1 MIGFLNVYKPS
12 GITSSAVVGKIR
24 KKFKI
29 KKIGHMGTL
38 DPMAEGILP
47 LAVGKATRMFDYF
60 LNKDKTYIATFQF
73 GYETTTLDALGERT
87 KENSVE
93 ILENDIKEAIS
104 ANFLGKISQVPPA
117 FSAKHVDGM
126 RAYDLARNGQNVE
139 LPPNEVEIFAFE
151 LLENLGNNTFKFKIK
166 CGSGT
171 YIRSL
176 ARDLGY
182 ALNTYGTMTALQRVQ
197 SGAFDLEN
205 SYTLESILQADSLLN
220 FLIPIDKVF
229 VNFKRIDLGDLEF
242 TKLKNGLKLKTST
255 KNELSF
261 LFNNDKLIGVAGIKE
276 DELYIKTYLLEEN
289 DD

>member
-87 KENSVE
+87 KENSAE
-93 ILENDIKEAIS
+93 ILENDIKKVIS

-117 FSAKHVDGM
+117 FSAKHVDGT

-139 LPPNEVEIFAFE
+139 LPPNEVEIFAFD
-151 LLENLGNNTFKFKIK
+151 LLENLGNKTFKFKIK

-229 VNFKRIDLGDLEF
+229 VNFKRINLEDLEF
-242 TKLKNGLKLKTST
+242 RKLKNGLKLKTST

>member
-1 MIGFLNVYKPS
+1 MIGFINIYKPT

-60 LNKDKTYIATFQF
+60 LDKDKTYIATFQF
-73 GYETTTLDALGERT
+73 GYETSTLDALGEKT
-87 KENSVE
+87 KENSIEVT
-93 ILENDIKEAIS
+93 ENDIKIAI
-104 ANFLGKISQVPPA
+104 NKYFIGKIKQIPPA
-117 FSAKHVDGM
+117 FSAKHIDGM

-139 LPPNEVEIFAFE
+139 LPPNEVEIFEFE

-182 ALNTYGTMTALQRVQ
+182 TLNTFGTMTALQRVQ
-197 SGAFDLEN
+197 SGLFDLDTSFTLDEILISDNLN
-205 SYTLESILQADSLLN
+205 S
-220 FLIPIDKVF
+220 FLIPIENVF
-229 VNFKRIDLGDLEF
+229 KNFDRIDLEDFEF
-242 TKLKNGLKLKTST
+242 NKLKNGLKLRKTIA
-255 KNELSF
+255 KELSF
-261 LFNNDKLIGVAGIKE
+261 LFSNGKLVGVAGVNN
-276 DELYIKTYLLEEN
+276 DELFIKTYLLEEN

>member
-1 MIGFLNVYKPS
+1 MIGFINVYKPA
-12 GITSSAVVGKIR
+12 GVTSSAVVGKIR

-38 DPMAEGILP
+38 DPMAKGILP

-60 LNKDKTYIATFQF
+60 LNKNKTYIATFQF
-73 GYETTTLDALGERT
+73 GYETTTLDCLGEKI
-87 KENSVE
+87 KENSVRPN
-93 ILENDIKEAIS
+93 ENDIKNAIKV
-104 ANFLGKISQVPPA
+104 NFLGKIKQIPPA

-139 LPPNEVEIFAFE
+139 LPPNEVEIFDFE
-151 LLENLGNNTFKFKIK
+151 LIESLGDNSFKFKIK

-182 ALNTYGTMTALQRVQ
+182 ALKTFGTMTALERVE
-197 SGAFDLEN
+197 SGHFDLE
-205 SYTLESILQADSLLN
+205 SSHSLDEILENENIEN
-220 FLIPIDKVF
+220 FLISVEKVF
-229 VNFKRIDLGDLEF
+229 KNFKRIELNDFEF
-242 TKLKNGLKLKTST
+242 TRLKNGLKLKTNL

-261 LFNNDKLIGVAGIKE
+261 LFNNGKLVGVA
-276 DELYIKTYLLEEN
+276 DLNNNELSIKTYLLEEN